1 MLKLRIISAVVMM
14 SVFLLCFFVYPP
26 IFFRLLIYAITIIL
40 MIELF
45 KLVEH
50 CWDKTDKR
58 SKKAYIFISIL
69 VGLFILFISELIFVK
84 NISEF
89 FDAFGYK
96 GSGSR
101 LHQEVQSFLYFSVF
115 ICSWLNWIFGSIN
128 KSPFAPQVSLMLTPL
143 VSNQK
148 SFQQMI
154 MLKNNEI
161 DDAHQKYYWTNF
173 FRRHFKT
180 GIDRICIFFPIFII
194 LPLTCSFLYLFADD
208 KHYLFFVLLII
219 WLADTG
225 AYITGKR
232 FGRIKIAKNI
242 SPGKTLEGVIGA
254 IVINIIFMLVVGL
267 NFSEFNIINGIVF
280 GLMITLLSIYGD
292 LFISWIKR
300 SAGVKDTGNLI
311 PGHGGFLDRVDSLL
325 LALPFAA
332 LIKICANTF
341 QSNFLTI

>member
-1 MLKLRIISAVVMM
+1 
-14 SVFLLCFFVYPP
+14 
-26 IFFRLLIYAITIIL
+26 
-40 MIELF
+40 
-45 KLVEH
+45 
-50 CWDKTDKR
+50 
-58 SKKAYIFISIL
+58 
-69 VGLFILFISELIFVK
+69 
-84 NISEF
+84 
-89 FDAFGYK
+89 
-96 GSGSR
+96 
-101 LHQEVQSFLYFSVF
+101 
-115 ICSWLNWIFGSIN
+115 
-128 KSPFAPQVSLMLTPL
+128 
-143 VSNQK
+143 
-148 SFQQMI
+148 
-154 MLKNNEI
+154 
-161 DDAHQKYYWTNF
+161 
-173 FRRHFKT
+173 
-180 GIDRICIFFPIFII
+180 
-194 LPLTCSFLYLFADD
+194 
-208 KHYLFFVLLII
+208 VLLII

-332 LIKICANTF
+332 LIKICANAF

>member
-14 SVFLLCFFVYPP
+14 SLFLLCFFVYPP
-26 IFFRLLIYAITIIL
+26 IFFRLLIYAITVIL

-69 VGLFILFISELIFVK
+69 VGLFILFISEFLGH
-84 NISEF
+84 E
-89 FDAFGYK
+89 

-101 LHQEVQSFLYFSVF
+101 LHQEVQSFLYLSVF
-115 ICSWLNWIFGSIN
+115 ICSWLNWILGPIS
-128 KSPFAPQVSLMLTPL
+128 FAFTPL
-143 VSNQK
+143 VSNKK
-148 SFQQMI
+148 SFQQTI
-154 MLKNNEI
+154 MLKNNLKLINMTGAAARE
-161 DDAHQKYYWTNF
+161 AN
-173 FRRHFKT
+173 T
-180 GIDRICIFFPIFII
+180 GIDWICILFPIFII
-194 LPLTCSFLYLFADD
+194 LPLACSFLYLFVDD

-225 AYITGKR
+225 AYITGKL

-332 LIKICANTF
+332 LIKICANAF

>member
-1 MLKLRIISAVVMM
+1 MLKLRVISAVVMM

-26 IFFRLLIYAITIIL
+26 IFFRLLIYAITVIL

-58 SKKAYIFISIL
+58 SKKAYIFFSIL
-69 VGLFILFISELIFVK
+69 VGLFILFISEFLGH
-84 NISEF
+84 E
-89 FDAFGYK
+89 

-128 KSPFAPQVSLMLTPL
+128 KSPFAPGVSLMLTPL

-267 NFSEFNIINGIVF
+267 NFSKFNIINGIVF

-311 PGHGGFLDRVDSLL
+311 PGHGGFLDRVDSFL

-332 LIKICANTF
+332 VIYYFAP
-341 QSNFLTI
+341 SNFLTI

>member
-14 SVFLLCFFVYPP
+14 SVFLLCFFIYPP
-26 IFFRLLIYAITIIL
+26 IFFRLLIYAITVIL

-58 SKKAYIFISIL
+58 SKKTYIFISIL

-84 NISEF
+84 NISEII
-89 FDAFGYK
+89 DAFGYEE
-96 GSGSR
+96 SGSR
-101 LHQEVQSFLYFSVF
+101 LHQEVQSFLYFSAF

-128 KSPFAPQVSLMLTPL
+128 KSPFAPVVSLRFTPL

-148 SFQQMI
+148 SFQQTI
-154 MLKNNEI
+154 MLQNNEI
-161 DDAHQKYYWTNF
+161 DNINQTQWLNVF
-173 FRRHFKT
+173 SRHFKT
-180 GIDRICIFFPIFII
+180 RVDRICIFFPIFII

-332 LIKICANTF
+332 LIKICANAF

>member
-14 SVFLLCFFVYPP
+14 SLFLLCFFVYPP
-26 IFFRLLIYAITIIL
+26 IFFRLLIYAITVIL

-69 VGLFILFISELIFVK
+69 VGLFILFISEFLGH
-84 NISEF
+84 E
-89 FDAFGYK
+89 

-101 LHQEVQSFLYFSVF
+101 LHQEVQSFLYLSVF
-115 ICSWLNWIFGSIN
+115 ICSWLNWILGPIS
-128 KSPFAPQVSLMLTPL
+128 FAFTPL
-143 VSNQK
+143 VSNKK
-148 SFQQMI
+148 SFQQTI
-154 MLKNNEI
+154 MLKNNLKLINMTGAAARE
-161 DDAHQKYYWTNF
+161 AN
-173 FRRHFKT
+173 T
-180 GIDRICIFFPIFII
+180 GIDWICILFPIFII
-194 LPLTCSFLYLFADD
+194 LPLACSFLYLFADD

-254 IVINIIFMLVVGL
+254 IVINIIFMLVVGV

-332 LIKICANTF
+332 LIKICANAF

>member
-1 MLKLRIISAVVMM
+1 MVGWWIIRMLKLRIISAVVMM
-14 SVFLLCFFVYPP
+14 SVFLLCFFIYPP
-26 IFFRLLIYAITIIL
+26 IFFRLLIYAITVIL

-58 SKKAYIFISIL
+58 SKKTYIFISIL
-69 VGLFILFISELIFVK
+69 VGLFILFISELIIAK
-84 NISEF
+84 NISEII
-89 FDAFGYK
+89 DAFGYE
-96 GSGSR
+96 GSSSK
-101 LHQEVQSFLYFSVF
+101 LHQEVQSFLYLSVF
-115 ICSWLNWIFGSIN
+115 IISWLNWIMGSF
-128 KSPFAPQVSLMLTPL
+128 SAVMFTPL

-148 SFQQMI
+148 SFQQKI
-154 MLKNNEI
+154 MLQNNVI
-161 DDAHQKYYWTNF
+161 DEVNQHYLIS
-173 FRRHFKT
+173 RHNKT
-180 GIDRICIFFPIFII
+180 GIDRICILFPIFII
-194 LPLTCSFLYLFADD
+194 LPLACSFLYLFADD

-242 SPGKTLEGVIGA
+242 SPSKTLEGVIGA

>member
-14 SVFLLCFFVYPP
+14 SVFLLCFFVYPS

-58 SKKAYIFISIL
+58 SKKTYIFISIL

-89 FDAFGYK
+89 FDAFGYEE
-96 GSGSR
+96 SGSR

-115 ICSWLNWIFGSIN
+115 ICSWLNWIFGSIS
-128 KSPFAPQVSLMLTPL
+128 KSRFAPVVSLRLTPL

-148 SFQQMI
+148 SFQQTI
-154 MLKNNEI
+154 MLQNNEI
-161 DDAHQKYYWTNF
+161 DNTNQTHWLNVF
-173 FRRHFKT
+173 SRHAKT

-194 LPLTCSFLYLFADD
+194 LPLTCSFLYLFEDD

-225 AYITGKR
+225 AYITGKL

-254 IVINIIFMLVVGL
+254 IVINIIFMLLVGL

-311 PGHGGFLDRVDSLL
+311 PGHGGFLDRLDSLL

-332 LIKICANTF
+332 LIKICANAF

>member
-14 SVFLLCFFVYPP
+14 SLFLLCFFVYPP
-26 IFFRLLIYAITIIL
+26 IFFRLLIYAITVIL

-69 VGLFILFISELIFVK
+69 AGLFILFISEFLGH
-84 NISEF
+84 E
-89 FDAFGYK
+89 

-101 LHQEVQSFLYFSVF
+101 LHQEVQSFLYLSVF
-115 ICSWLNWIFGSIN
+115 ICSWLNWILGS
-128 KSPFAPQVSLMLTPL
+128 SSFVFTPL
-143 VSNQK
+143 VSNKK
-148 SFQQMI
+148 SFQQTI
-154 MLKNNEI
+154 MLQNNEI
-161 DDAHQKYYWTNF
+161 DDLQQTHPLMLLARQA
-173 FRRHFKT
+173 KT
-180 GIDRICIFFPIFII
+180 GIDRICILFPIFII
-194 LPLTCSFLYLFADD
+194 LPLACSFLYLFADD

-254 IVINIIFMLVVGL
+254 IIINIIFMLVVGL
-267 NFSEFNIINGIVF
+267 NFSEFNIINGLVF

-332 LIKICANTF
+332 LIKFFANAF

>member
-14 SVFLLCFFVYPP
+14 SIFLLCFFVLPP
-26 IFFRLLIYAITIIL
+26 IFFRLLIYIITVIL
-40 MIELF
+40 MVELF

-58 SKKAYIFISIL
+58 SKKAYIFFSIL
-69 VGLFILFISELIFVK
+69 VGLFILFISEFLGH
-84 NISEF
+84 E
-89 FDAFGYK
+89 

-101 LHQEVQSFLYFSVF
+101 LHQEVQSFLYLSVF
-115 ICSWLNWIFGSIN
+115 ICSWLNWILGPIA
-128 KSPFAPQVSLMLTPL
+128 FAFTPL
-143 VSNQK
+143 VSNKK
-148 SFQQMI
+148 SFQQTI
-154 MLKNNEI
+154 MLQNNLKI
-161 DDAHQKYYWTNF
+161 INM
-173 FRRHFKT
+173 T
-180 GIDRICIFFPIFII
+180 GATAREANTGLDWICILFPIFII
-194 LPLTCSFLYLFADD
+194 LPLACSFLYLFADD
-208 KHYLFFVLLII
+208 KNYLFFVLLII

-267 NFSEFNIINGIVF
+267 NFSEFNMIGGILF
-280 GLMITLLSIYGD
+280 GFIITLLSIYGD
-292 LFISWIKR
+292 LFVSWMKR

-311 PGHGGFLDRVDSLL
+311 PGHGGFLDRLDSFL

-332 LIKICANTF
+332 LINIFAP
-341 QSNFLTI
+341 SNFLTI

>member
-14 SVFLLCFFVYPP
+14 TVFLLCFFVYPP
-26 IFFRLLIYAITIIL
+26 IFFRLLIYAITVIL

-69 VGLFILFISELIFVK
+69 VGLFILFISEFLGH
-84 NISEF
+84 E
-89 FDAFGYK
+89 

-101 LHQEVQSFLYFSVF
+101 LHQEVQSFLYLSAF
-115 ICSWLNWIFGSIN
+115 ICSWLNWILG
-128 KSPFAPQVSLMLTPL
+128 PFSFFFTPL
-143 VSNQK
+143 VSNKK
-148 SFQQMI
+148 SFQQTI
-154 MLKNNEI
+154 MLQNNI
-161 DDAHQKYYWTNF
+161 KIIGMSGAPARQAN
-173 FRRHFKT
+173 T
-180 GIDRICIFFPIFII
+180 GIDWICILFPIFII
-194 LPLTCSFLYLFADD
+194 LPLACSFLYLFADD

-332 LIKICANTF
+332 LIKICANAF

>member
-14 SVFLLCFFVYPP
+14 SLFLLCFFVYPP
-26 IFFRLLIYAITIIL
+26 IFFRLLIYAITVIL

-69 VGLFILFISELIFVK
+69 VGLFILFISEFLGH
-84 NISEF
+84 E
-89 FDAFGYK
+89 

-101 LHQEVQSFLYFSVF
+101 LHQEVQSFLYLSVF
-115 ICSWLNWIFGSIN
+115 ICSWLNWILGPIS
-128 KSPFAPQVSLMLTPL
+128 FAFTPL
-143 VSNQK
+143 VSNKK
-148 SFQQMI
+148 SFQQTI
-154 MLKNNEI
+154 MLKNNLKLINMTGAAARE
-161 DDAHQKYYWTNF
+161 AN
-173 FRRHFKT
+173 T
-180 GIDRICIFFPIFII
+180 GIDWICILFPIFII
-194 LPLTCSFLYLFADD
+194 LPLACSFLYLFADD

-267 NFSEFNIINGIVF
+267 NFSEFHIINGIVF

-332 LIKICANTF
+332 LIKICANAF

>member
-1 MLKLRIISAVVMM
+1 MGITKLPIPNNLKIINMTGATA
-14 SVFLLCFFVYPP
+14 
-26 IFFRLLIYAITIIL
+26 REANT
-40 MIELF
+40 
-45 KLVEH
+45 
-50 CWDKTDKR
+50 
-58 SKKAYIFISIL
+58 
-69 VGLFILFISELIFVK
+69 GL
-84 NISEF
+84 
-89 FDAFGYK
+89 D
-96 GSGSR
+96 
-101 LHQEVQSFLYFSVF
+101 
-115 ICSWLNWIFGSIN
+115 W
-128 KSPFAPQVSLMLTPL
+128 
-143 VSNQK
+143 
-148 SFQQMI
+148 
-154 MLKNNEI
+154 
-161 DDAHQKYYWTNF
+161 
-173 FRRHFKT
+173 
-180 GIDRICIFFPIFII
+180 ICILFPIFII
-194 LPLTCSFLYLFADD
+194 LPLACSFLYLFADD

-311 PGHGGFLDRVDSLL
+311 PGHGGFLDRVDSFL

-332 LIKICANTF
+332 LINMFAP
-341 QSNFLTI
+341 SNFLTI